1 MPAPVTYR
9 TYPLPLAPLVIRGY
23 SRQPSGDI
31 FFAQNLVVIMS
42 DTHVSMKRLG
52 LKLLLVAFLGL
63 LLMATSKIAQAQTE
77 TILYAFCSE
86 PNCAD
91 GISPNGDLVIDA

>member
-1 MPAPVTYR
+1 
-9 TYPLPLAPLVIRGY
+9 
-23 SRQPSGDI
+23 
-31 FFAQNLVVIMS
+31 MS

-91 GISPNGDLVIDA
+91 GMRRAISMAQPLQAERLEFASPLLTRPAAGFYS

>member
-1 MPAPVTYR
+1 
-9 TYPLPLAPLVIRGY
+9 
-23 SRQPSGDI
+23 
-31 FFAQNLVVIMS
+31 
-42 DTHVSMKRLG
+42 MKRLG